1 MVLFC
6 IAWHGFSIE
15 CHCCPLQTRKANKSH
30 THCTTLET
38 KLHRFK
44 VSVSVSM
51 KHIESW
57 HRKIPQWQQALGP
70 WPQKKHFSHQTT
82 TQCRFWIVNCS
93 HFTWD
98 WKKTWGQ
105 VLLLTL
111 LPHLCLFAKMLSI
124 TLQSSNDT
132 WKRNK
137 LCPKPLLSW
146 VQVLSH
152 S

>member
-70 WPQKKHFSHQTT
+70 WPQKNISHTKQQRNVGFELWIALISPETGKKHEVRCSCWHYCHIFACSPRCFQSHCKAPTILGKET
-82 TQCRFWIVNCS
+82 NCVPS
-93 HFTWD
+93 PF
-98 WKKTWGQ
+98 
-105 VLLLTL
+105 
-111 LPHLCLFAKMLSI
+111 
-124 TLQSSNDT
+124 
-132 WKRNK
+132 
-137 LCPKPLLSW
+137 CPGSR
-146 VQVLSH
+146 S
-152 S
+152 